1 VSAPIGV
8 GHYQRG
14 CPSRP
19 GLFLIIAHLCWA
31 LVESLRASDR
41 DLFIVG
47 RFDQGRDGEQLPLPA
62 DYLAFADEAA
72 LVKHANAAADG
83 FFDGRIAPVVRARPG
98 VFWAALGPNEA
109 IPGRPKRGPGQT
121 DAEYQ
126 RALDGYRAALRWR
139 AAVEL
144 RLCRRVQGELGIAY
158 IWGAINVGTIDAED
172 VLIFLAVWREAW
184 GVNYHAYLAPGRKSI
199 AEEID
204 DWHVWRP
211 FAIWLPVLRA
221 NGVRLRLFVGEL
233 GPFYPELRGDDL
245 ARCQVEIH
253 RAIRA
258 RAAREGVEYVGS
270 CAYGAGMMGDQ
281 EAWEVEPSIPILVAA
296 NAEDGATAPSRP
308 VLSAPAQPPVP
319 KEQAKVSTKHLRLAL
334 VPSCQG
340 NRTVD
345 GSTEAELMH
354 GLARAI
360 RDVAAQYDGVEV
372 QAFEAAT
379 ETDTVNLPNL
389 TGQITR
395 AKAWL
400 DAAPA
405 GTATVTLHLH
415 SDALYAGD
423 NPQKGHVVAMH
434 SNEDISKRLA
444 GRIGDLLGR
453 LFYGVRVDVVNGE
466 ARGLR
471 AFTMSRGAHCV
482 EYLECGVHELPAHVR
497 IIREQGSTIGRE
509 IVEAILRFLSLPV
522 SRRIPISPTSA
533 LNWAE
538 IGLYSQWGQARVAAR
553 EDPRDRAAFT
563 AHVAALGGDAKQLSR
578 YGWPG

>member
-31 LVESLRASDR
+31 LVESLRANDR
-41 DLFIVG
+41 NLFIVG
-47 RFDQGRDGEQLPLPA
+47 RFDQGRDGEQLPFPA

-184 GVNYHAYLAPGRKSI
+184 AVNYHAYLAPGRKSI
-199 AEEID
+199 TEEND
-204 DWHVWRP
+204 AWHVWRP
-211 FAIWLPVLRA
+211 FEIWLPVLRA

-233 GPFYPELRGDDL
+233 GPFFPELRGDDL

-258 RAAREGVEYVGS
+258 RAAREGVEHVGS

-281 EAWEVEPSIPILVAA
+281 EGWEVEPSIPILVAA

-319 KEQAKVSTKHLRLAL
+319 KEQAKVTTPKSLWLAL

-340 NRTVD
+340 SNTVIGG
-345 GSTEAELMH
+345 GSE
-354 GLARAI
+354 
-360 RDVAAQYDGVEV
+360 AAQMHAFARELAV
-372 QAFEAAT
+372 QAARFQAIT
-379 ETDTVNLPNL
+379 VRTFTSPNETNGTTLPVL
-389 TGQITR
+389 RSQI
-395 AKAWL
+395 AQAVAWL
-400 DAAPA
+400 DTAPP
-405 GTATVTLHLH
+405 GTPTVTLHLH
-415 SDALYAGD
+415 SDAG
-423 NPQKGHVVAMH
+423 PTHVGCYHGRA
-434 SNEDISKRLA
+434 DITRRLA
-444 GRIGDLLGR
+444 THLLDVLGR
-453 LFYGVRVDVVNGE
+453 AFYTSSRLIADYE
-466 ARGLR
+466 AEGYL
-471 AFTMSRGAHCV
+471 AWKLSPNKHCPV
-482 EYLECGVHELPAHVR
+482 LLECGSHEVAEDVRRLREGAPRIAEEIARELLAFFSLPLTGVAVTTPDSLTPALDGLAHYISAAQRAVSLPDAR
-497 IIREQGSTIGRE
+497 AAADAAWNKMAEVKAAIGR
-509 IVEAILRFLSLPV
+509 
-522 SRRIPISPTSA
+522 
-533 LNWAE
+533 
-538 IGLYSQWGQARVAAR
+538 
-553 EDPRDRAAFT
+553 
-563 AHVAALGGDAKQLSR
+563 
-578 YGWPG
+578 